1 LPRIRRKLRRAVSA
15 PQAPPLVET
24 ADVAPL
30 ALDSAAQG
38 QDPSTP
44 NAEDGAPPFFVSH
57 PWIPP
62 KVTEAQIE
70 AMLERIRALSL
81 DGGPPS
87 SQIPVPQED
96 LETLT
101 PDELWVRTQ
110 GWTPLEFLSFVYR
123 NPFLPMAQRVNAAKS
138 LLEFVHKPRARMLEA
153 MGQDGDG
160 QVTLTSGRVLN
171 LGELNDADL
180 DAVARVLDRA
190 GARSSAVGGSAP
202 AAGSTARAHN
212 GVARGGAVPAV
223 AHPKTAKK
231 TRRK

>member
-1 LPRIRRKLRRAVSA
+1 LPRIRRKVRRQSTA
-15 PQAPPLVET
+15 PPAAAPLVET
-24 ADVAPL
+24 AGAASS
-30 ALDSAAQG
+30 ALDSAAPQG

-44 NAEDGAPPFFVSH
+44 NAEDGASPFFVAH

-62 KVTEAQIE
+62 KVTEEQIT
-70 AMLERIRALSL
+70 AMLARIRALSL

-96 LETLT
+96 LESLT

-160 QVTLTSGRVLN
+160 GEVTLSSGRVLN
-171 LGELNDADL
+171 LGELNDTDL
-180 DAVARVLDRA
+180 DAVARVLDR
-190 GARSSAVGGSAP
+190 VGTRAEP
-202 AAGSTARAHN
+202 VAASAHN
-212 GVARGGAVPAV
+212 GAM
-223 AHPKTAKK
+223 AHKRSVKQQKT